1 MTGTCPDNHSDDTS
15 VRRPVGCYVRDDN
28 PRVVPVQ
35 VARDLQ
41 YMYIYGST
49 NRVSSVG
56 MYLPDYHSDHAS
68 ETLIPE

>member
-1 MTGTCPDNHSDDTS
+1 MIRLFDDQSDAIS
-15 VRRPVGCYVRDDN
+15 ERDD

-56 MYLPDYHSDHAS
+56 MYLPDYHSDDTS